1 MSGVFTRDA
10 LKGRTAL
17 VTGGGS
23 GIGLAIAQT
32 LAGAG
37 AAVVLA
43 SRKIDRVTEAA
54 EAIRAQGGRAL
65 GIAADVREPEAVQ
78 AAVAVADAEFG
89 GLDISVAN
97 AAGNFVVPFSEM
109 SFNAWRTVVDI
120 DLHGTFHSAKAA
132 YPHLKASP
140 YGGRFIAIT
149 TMRALEG
156 WPGCAHAAAAKAGV
170 MSLIRSLAV
179 EWGPD
184 GILCNTIAPG
194 PIGGTEGVKRLYE
207 ETGLSTGLPLG
218 RLGQG
223 EDIAQAALYLCSDAA
238 SFVTGTDLVVDG
250 GRQRGQ
256 RGEHDHIHQ
265 GDRRPWRQTGPR
277 PGLSDRQFECRS
289 IYGAWRLCLADTDR
303 GIRQGLALG
312 HFLWHAA
319 DL

>member
-1 MSGVFTRDA
+1 MRSPFSKNI
-10 LKGRTAL
+10 LNGRTAL

-23 GIGLAIAQT
+23 GIGLAIAQA

-54 EAIRAQGGRAL
+54 QAIRAQGGQAL
-65 GIAADVREPEAVQ
+65 GVAADVREPEAVQ
-78 AAVAVADAEFG
+78 AAVASAVAEFG
-89 GLDISVAN
+89 GLDILVAN
-97 AAGNFVVPFSEM
+97 AAGNFVVPFTEM
-109 SFNAWRTVVDI
+109 SSNAWRTVVDI
-120 DLHGTFHSAKAA
+120 DLHGTFHCAKAA
-132 YPHLKASP
+132 HPHLKASP
-140 YGGRFIAIT
+140 HGGRFIAIT

-184 GILCNTIAPG
+184 GVLCNTIAPG

-207 ETGLSTGLPLG
+207 ETGLSTGVPLG
-218 RLGQG
+218 RLGRG
-223 EDIAQAALYLCSDAA
+223 EDIANAALYLCSEAA

-256 RGEHDHIHQ
+256 RG
-265 GDRRPWRQTGPR
+265 GK
-277 PGLSDRQFECRS
+277 
-289 IYGAWRLCLADTDR
+289 
-303 GIRQGLALG
+303 
-312 HFLWHAA
+312 
-319 DL
+319 

>member
-1 MSGVFTRDA
+1 MTITVFAPDC

-23 GIGLAIAQT
+23 GIGFAISQA

-37 AAVVLA
+37 ARVVLA
-43 SRKIDRVTEAA
+43 SRKSDSVKDAS
-54 EAIRAQGGRAL
+54 EAIRAQGGQAL
-65 GIAADVREPEAVQ
+65 GVVADVREPEAVQ
-78 AAVAVADAEFG
+78 AAVAAAVGAFG
-89 GLDISVAN
+89 GLDILVAN
-97 AAGNFVVPFSEM
+97 AAGNFVVPFADM

-120 DLHGTFHSAKAA
+120 DLHGTFHCAKAA
-132 YPHLKASP
+132 HPYLKTSPH
-140 YGGRFIAIT
+140 GGRFIAIT

-179 EWGPD
+179 EWGPE

-207 ETGLSTGLPLG
+207 ETGLSTGVPLG
-218 RLGQG
+218 RLGRG
-223 EDIAQAALYLCSDAA
+223 EDVAQVALYLCSDAA

-256 RGEHDHIHQ
+256 RGE
-265 GDRRPWRQTGPR
+265 
-277 PGLSDRQFECRS
+277 L
-289 IYGAWRLCLADTDR
+289 
-303 GIRQGLALG
+303 
-312 HFLWHAA
+312 
-319 DL
+319 

>member
-1 MSGVFTRDA
+1 MSAVFARDA

-23 GIGLAIAQT
+23 GIGLAIAQA
-32 LAGAG
+32 LAEAG

-65 GIAADVREPEAVQ
+65 GVAADVREPEAVQ
-78 AAVAVADAEFG
+78 AAVAAAVAEFG
-89 GLDISVAN
+89 GLDIMVAN
-97 AAGNFVVPFSEM
+97 AAGNFVVPFTDM

-120 DLHGTFHSAKAA
+120 DLHGTFHCAKAA
-132 YPHLKASP
+132 HPHLKASP
-140 YGGRFIAIT
+140 HGGRFIAIT

-170 MSLIRSLAV
+170 MSLMRSLAI

-223 EDIAQAALYLCSDAA
+223 EDIAHAALYLCSDAA

-256 RGEHDHIHQ
+256 RG
-265 GDRRPWRQTGPR
+265 
-277 PGLSDRQFECRS
+277 
-289 IYGAWRLCLADTDR
+289 GA
-303 GIRQGLALG
+303 
-312 HFLWHAA
+312 
-319 DL
+319 

>member
-1 MSGVFTRDA
+1 MSAVFARDA

-23 GIGLAIAQT
+23 GIGLAIAQA
-32 LAGAG
+32 LAEAG

-65 GIAADVREPEAVQ
+65 GVAADVREPEAVQ
-78 AAVAVADAEFG
+78 AAVAAAVAEFG
-89 GLDISVAN
+89 GLDIMVAN
-97 AAGNFVVPFSEM
+97 AAGNFVVPFTDM

-120 DLHGTFHSAKAA
+120 DLHGTFHCAKAA
-132 YPHLKASP
+132 HPHLKGSP
-140 YGGRFIAIT
+140 HGGRLIAIT

-170 MSLIRSLAV
+170 MSLMRSLAI

-223 EDIAQAALYLCSDAA
+223 EDIAHAALYLCSDAA

-256 RGEHDHIHQ
+256 RG
-265 GDRRPWRQTGPR
+265 
-277 PGLSDRQFECRS
+277 
-289 IYGAWRLCLADTDR
+289 GA
-303 GIRQGLALG
+303 
-312 HFLWHAA
+312 
-319 DL
+319 

>member
-1 MSGVFTRDA
+1 MSGVFTRDV
-10 LKGRTAL
+10 LKGRTVL

-23 GIGLAIAQT
+23 GIGLAIAQA

-54 EAIRAQGGRAL
+54 EAIRATGGRAL
-65 GIAADVREPEAVQ
+65 GVAADVREPEAVQ
-78 AAVAVADAEFG
+78 AAVAHAVAEFG
-89 GLDISVAN
+89 GLDILVAN
-97 AAGNFVVPFSEM
+97 AAGNFVVPFTEM

-120 DLHGTFHSAKAA
+120 DLHGTFHCAKAA
-132 YPHLKASP
+132 HPHLKASP
-140 YGGRFIAIT
+140 HGGRFIAIT

-207 ETGLSTGLPLG
+207 ETGMSTGLPLG
-218 RLGQG
+218 RLGRG
-223 EDIAQAALYLCSDAA
+223 EDIAQAALYLCSEAA

-256 RGEHDHIHQ
+256 RG
-265 GDRRPWRQTGPR
+265 
-277 PGLSDRQFECRS
+277 
-289 IYGAWRLCLADTDR
+289 GA
-303 GIRQGLALG
+303 
-312 HFLWHAA
+312 
-319 DL
+319 